1 MRGITIILND
11 EAIHTGNDLDL
22 VQERKDLGKPTVQSY
37 TIQVPGRNGLL
48 NLTKGL
54 TGNVAYYNRLMTFQ
68 YVGSGTHEQLLEIDA
83 RLSQYHGETVRIIDD
98 DYPDHYYE
106 GEASVSVIFH
116 HTYVTITLVINA
128 LPFRYKTEK
137 TVFSRAINGATT
149 LTLNNESIDATP
161 TITVTAATTIT
172 FNGITAKLSAGT
184 YEDARLALH
193 RGVNNI
199 EVSGTGTITIEYQE
213 GAI

>member
-1 MRGITIILND
+1 M
-11 EAIHTGNDLDL
+11 
-22 VQERKDLGKPTVQSY
+22 
-37 TIQVPGRNGLL
+37 
-48 NLTKGL
+48 
-54 TGNVAYYNRLMTFQ
+54 
-68 YVGSGTHEQLLEIDA
+68 
-83 RLSQYHGETVRIIDD
+83 
-98 DYPDHYYE
+98 
-106 GEASVSVIFH
+106 
-116 HTYVTITLVINA
+116 TITLVINA